1 MVTLF
6 NDQPYEE
13 VITGLRGIGYHD
25 TLLEEGYKFRD
36 YFTSKK
42 EDRQIAAAAFYQTPT
57 SYDSVCIG
65 VALSKGLR
73 EQNLVNQYRALGAP
87 IILEVDNYEVR
98 EWCVSRKA
106 GGHDLIAR
114 YPADRITQMFENH
127 AREWKPVPLSRAKN
141 IGSFDEASQLGLF
154 AGLLPELEGHIQ
166 AQLEPLLHE
175 ALSTTRAVYHDI
187 NGYDPKPAKLFKLIF
202 WILTAKV
209 FHDRRVNGFKR
220 LGSDPDEILAAVA
233 REYGEDAVPNLLNQK
248 AREAAV
254 TCIWDKLDF
263 RNLSVEVLSQMWSSM
278 LLDAETK
285 RRLGIHR
292 TPRTIVNYIV
302 NRIPLQQPGD
312 DPRII
317 FEPCSG
323 SAAFLIGVM
332 NRLRSNLFL
341 MTPIERHRYF
351 TSHIAA
357 IEKDDFGV
365 EISHLALALAD
376 WPNLS
381 GWTKRV
387 KQGDVF
393 EQGVLDDYL
402 PRAGVVLCNP
412 PFGDIPP
419 DERAHQLYSPKK
431 PVELLNRVLDG
442 LHPSGVL
449 GFVLPR
455 NFVDGQGYKEI
466 RKRIARRFANIDL
479 TVLPD
484 RAFED
489 ADTEVGLLV
498 ATEPIPHDTC
508 QIAFHKVDDRAEA
521 WKQFELR
528 HKVSSGYET
537 TRTPDD
543 AADTLAVYELP
554 NVWKFQSTYPT
565 LKDVADLHRGLE
577 WNKPLTK
584 KGKETGFRTE
594 AVRERRPSDEFR
606 LGVAPQTTF
615 NVFELPRLYYLSM
628 RPEDERS
635 HSFNREWEKPKAIVN
650 KSTHS
655 RGRWRMAA
663 FPDSEGVAFYQTY
676 IGVWPTTPDYDEVL
690 LAAILN
696 SPVANAFVA
705 AREGKTDITLET
717 LGDLPVPR
725 FTARQRDRLRELIEE
740 YQRSISSLPME
751 ANASVDLARLLME
764 IDAVILDGY
773 HMPPRL
779 ENEVLQFFQGQGKD
793 RPTRHSFGDYLPP
806 DCQVYFSLST
816 HLSPKLKKATI
827 GNWLERI
834 GFGPERRE
842 LG

>member
-1 MVTLF
+1 MATLF
-6 NDQPYEE
+6 TEMPLAE
-13 VITGLRGIGYHD
+13 VIAGMRGIGYND
-25 TLLEEGYKFRD
+25 TLLVENYEFID
-36 YFTSKK
+36 YFNSKR
-42 EDRQIAAAAFYQTPT
+42 EDRQIAAAAFGQTPV
-57 SYDSVCIG
+57 SYDSACIG
-65 VALSKGLR
+65 VALADRLR
-73 EQNLVNQYRALGAP
+73 EQNLVNQFRALGAP
-87 IILEVDNYEVR
+87 IILEVNNYEVR
-98 EWCVSRKA
+98 EWAVARKA
-106 GGHDLIAR
+106 SEHNLVAC
-114 YPADRITQMFENH
+114 YPADRITQMFENR
-127 AREWKPVPLSRAKN
+127 AREWKPEPLLRAKN
-141 IGSFDEASQLGLF
+141 IGSFSETSQHSLF

-166 AQLEPLLHE
+166 AQLEPLLRD
-175 ALSTTRAVYHDI
+175 ALSTTKAVYHDL
-187 NGYDPKPAKLFKLIF
+187 NGHDPKPAKLFKLIF

-233 REYGEDAVPNLLNQK
+233 REYGEDVVPNLLNQK

-254 TCIWDKLDF
+254 ACIWNKLDF
-263 RNLSVEVLSQMWSSM
+263 RNLSVEVLSQMWSTM
-278 LLDAETK
+278 LLDTETK

-302 NRIPLQQPGD
+302 KRIPLQQPGD

-332 NRLRSNLFL
+332 NALRSNLFL

-351 TSHIAA
+351 TNHIAA

-387 KQGDVF
+387 TQGDVF
-393 EQGVLDDYL
+393 EAGVLTDYL

-412 PFGDIPP
+412 PFGDFRP
-419 DERAHQLYSPKK
+419 DEREAQIYSPKK
-431 PVELLNRVLDG
+431 PVELLNRVLDD
-442 LHPSGVL
+442 LHPSGIL
-449 GFVLPR
+449 GFVVPR
-455 NFVDGQGYKEI
+455 NFVDGQGYREI
-466 RKRIARRFANIDL
+466 RKRITRRFANIDL

-484 RAFED
+484 RAFDD

-508 QIAFHKVDDRAEA
+508 QIAFHKVNDTAEA
-521 WKQFELR
+521 WRQFKLR
-528 HKVSSGYET
+528 HIVSSEYET
-537 TRTPDD
+537 TRTADD
-543 AADTLAVYELP
+543 AAKTFAVYELP
-554 NVWKFQSTYPT
+554 NVWKFLATFPT
-565 LKDVADLHRGLE
+565 LKDVAKLHRGLE
-577 WNKPLTK
+577 WNKKLIK
-584 KGKETGFRTE
+584 KGKETGFRAE
-594 AVRERRPSDEFR
+594 AVHERRPSDEFR
-606 LGVAPQTTF
+606 LGVAPQTNF
-615 NVFELPRLYYLSM
+615 SVFEVPRLYHLSF
-628 RPEDERS
+628 RPEDERG
-635 HSFNREWEKPKAIVN
+635 HSFNRAWEKPKAIVN

-717 LGDLPVPR
+717 LGDIPVPR
-725 FTARQRDRLRELIEE
+725 FTASQRDRLRESIEE
-740 YQRSISSLPME
+740 YHSSISSLPME
-751 ANASVDLARLLME
+751 ANLSVDPAHLLME
-764 IDAVILDGY
+764 IDALVLDGY

-779 ENEVLQFFQGQGKD
+779 ESEVLNFFQGQGKD
-793 RPTRHSFGDYLPP
+793 RPTQHDFGDYLPP
-806 DCQVYFSLST
+806 DCRVYFSLSA
-816 HLSPKLKKATI
+816 HLSPKFKNATI
-827 GNWLERI
+827 GKLLERL
-834 GFGPERRE
+834 ETN
-842 LG
+842 